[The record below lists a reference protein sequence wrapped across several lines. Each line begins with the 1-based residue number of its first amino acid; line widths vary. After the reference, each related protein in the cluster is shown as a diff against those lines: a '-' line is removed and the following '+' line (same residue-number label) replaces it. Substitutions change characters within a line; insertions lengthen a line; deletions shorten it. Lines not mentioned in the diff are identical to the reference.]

1 MTGELAVVELWL
13 SAVNDEDAAG
23 VEELTSEQVEIV
35 GPRGQGLVAR
45 EVLGEWLAR
54 AGFQSQALRW
64 FCGGDGR
71 VVVEQRGE
79 WHDVSSGEV
88 QGQRVLGSQFLVRH
102 GRVVRY
108 VRHDSG
114 VLDALAAAGLDEQRH
129 LVTSRR

>member
-1 MTGELAVVELWL
+1 MTGDLAIVEQWL
-13 SAVNDEDAAG
+13 GAVNREDAGG
-23 VEELTSEQVEIV
+23 VEALSGEQVEIV
-35 GPRGQGLVAR
+35 GPRGQGVMDR

-71 VVVEQRGE
+71 VVVEHRGE
-79 WHDVSSGEV
+79 WHDVASGEI
-88 QGQRVLGSQFLVRH
+88 QGQLVIGSEFLVRH

-108 VRHDSG
+108 VRHDTG
-114 VLDALAAAGLDEQRH
+114 MLDALAAAGLEQRH